1 MIVGFRYRL
10 TSQYFWKANQLL
22 NDVKGNIFFVL
33 GFSLQRW
40 DDDAEG
46 MGKGWGGGGG
56 HRRAART
63 WKKARKNFATLTM

>member
-1 MIVGFRYRL
+1 M
-10 TSQYFWKANQLL
+10 

-46 MGKGWGGGGG
+46 MGKGWGGGRG